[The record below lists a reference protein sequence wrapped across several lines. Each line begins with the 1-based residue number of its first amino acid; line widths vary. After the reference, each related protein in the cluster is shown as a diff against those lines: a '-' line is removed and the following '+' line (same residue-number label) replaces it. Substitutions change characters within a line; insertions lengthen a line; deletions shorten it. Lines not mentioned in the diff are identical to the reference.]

1 MFKLY
6 DLEMNPI
13 PFPQGVWPLDI
24 FISSID
30 KDKLAEIIEGV
41 PGTKTKGYTKRNR
54 PIEVTL
60 RLEAYDTQDYRLLRD
75 EVYSLF
81 NKHDAFYIVEE
92 YKYGIRYKV
101 STIQSFI
108 PERINQRVATARFY
122 LDIDGLP
129 FGESIGTT
137 QIIQQNGLTTDD
149 DLWSYGM
156 GLSEEPEHLQYT
168 WEGNMAIAYNAGN
181 ESVHPFFQDLK
192 ITISNIQGSSDFFE
206 LVNLTN
212 NTRFRVTESV
222 SSNDT
227 IVIDGPNVTKNG
239 LAFLRSTTKEF
250 IELSPGQN
258 NFIINGATSAKVEF
272 DFRFYY

>member
-1 MFKLY
+1 
-6 DLEMNPI
+6 
-13 PFPQGVWPLDI
+13 
-24 FISSID
+24 
-30 KDKLAEIIEGV
+30 
-41 PGTKTKGYTKRNR
+41 
-54 PIEVTL
+54 
-60 RLEAYDTQDYRLLRD
+60 
-75 EVYSLF
+75 
-81 NKHDAFYIVEE
+81 
-92 YKYGIRYKV
+92 
-101 STIQSFI
+101 
-108 PERINQRVATARFY
+108 
-122 LDIDGLP
+122 
-129 FGESIGTT
+129 
-137 QIIQQNGLTTDD
+137 
-149 DLWSYGM
+149 M